1 MKLILAIVPDTI
13 SDSVSQALTSHNFR
27 VTGIASTG
35 GFLRR
40 GRTTLMIG
48 VEDDQLQQAL
58 DQIRAALPP
67 QQPDSKESRAV
78 IFVLKVDHF
87 DHF

>member
-1 MKLILAIVPDTI
+1 MKLILAIIRDTS
-13 SDSVSQALTSHNFR
+13 SDSVSQALTSHNYR

-40 GRTTLMIG
+40 GKTTLMIG
-48 VEDDQLQQAL
+48 LEDDQVEHAL
-58 DQIRAALPP
+58 SLIRSAVVSTPPDQ
-67 QQPDSKESRAV
+67 KESRAV
-78 IFVLKVDHF
+78 IFVLKVDQF

>member
-1 MKLILAIVPDTI
+1 MKLIIAIVRDTD
-13 SDSVSQALTSHNFR
+13 SDAVSHALTSHNFR

-40 GRTTLMIG
+40 GKNTLLIG
-48 VEDDQLQQAL
+48 LEDEEVQPALQV
-58 DQIRAALPP
+58 IRSAVSANES
-67 QQPDSKESRAV
+67 DTKEQRAV
-78 IFVLKVDHF
+78 IFVVKVDQF

>member
-1 MKLILAIVPDTI
+1 MKLILAIVPDT
-13 SDSVSQALTSHNFR
+13 SSEPVSQALTSHNFR

-40 GRTTLMIG
+40 GKTTLLIG
-48 VEDDQLQQAL
+48 VEDDQVERAL
-58 DQIRAALPP
+58 EQIRAALPP
-67 QQPDSKESRAV
+67 QPSDSKESRAV

>member
-1 MKLILAIVPDTI
+1 MKLIIAIVHDTD
-13 SDSVSQALTSHNFR
+13 SDQVSHALTSHNFR
-27 VTGIASTG
+27 VTGVASTG

-40 GRTTLMIG
+40 GKTTMLIG
-48 VEDDQLQQAL
+48 LEDDQVEQAL
-58 DQIRAALPP
+58 QIIRSAVSPAT
-67 QQPDSKESRAV
+67 DSSESRAV

>member
-1 MKLILAIVPDTI
+1 MKLIIAIVRD
-13 SDSVSQALTSHNFR
+13 SDSDQVSHALTSHNFR
-27 VTGIASTG
+27 VTGVASTG

-40 GRTTLMIG
+40 GKTTMLVG
-48 VEDDQLQQAL
+48 LEDEKVDQAL
-58 DQIRAALPP
+58 EVIRGALSPATEP
-67 QQPDSKESRAV
+67 SESRAV